1 MRNTHIPV
9 PCVRL
14 ALGFALC
21 MSLSVGVPAANAQG
35 ARNLWSIQLH
45 GGSFAPLEANGMSP
59 MLGMRYCKHYS
70 PYLQAGLLTGWTF
83 NTRRLMA
90 PAAGPEGSGS
100 DVELARVDA
109 RLVPVMAFLQI
120 NFTEKLFLVPLAG
133 IGAGYEW
140 LLVDSQD
147 HRTGQES
154 STYYGSP
161 AWEAYGG
168 VAVPVSRG
176 VRLNGELFYNGG
188 SLERTVPGPSGGT
201 WREAVHVNGVGLRL
215 GLDMVFE

>member
-1 MRNTHIPV
+1 MSSILAPA
-9 PCVRL
+9 PSVRL
-14 ALGFALC
+14 ALLFALC
-21 MSLSVGVPAANAQG
+21 VSLGVGVPAAHAQSG
-35 ARNLWSIQLH
+35 RNLWSIQLH
-45 GGSFAPLEANGMSP
+45 GGSFAPIEATGMSP

-70 PYLQAGLLTGWTF
+70 PYLQGGLLTGWTF
-83 NTRRLMA
+83 NTRRLMG
-90 PAAGPEGSGS
+90 PGSGPEGSGS

-109 RLVPVMAFLQI
+109 QLVPVMAFLQV
-120 NFTEKLFLVPLAG
+120 NFTEKFFVVPLAG

-147 HRTGQES
+147 HRTGAET

-161 AWEAYGG
+161 AWEAFGG

-188 SLERTVPGPSGGT
+188 SLERTVPGPDGGT
-201 WREAVHVNGVGLRL
+201 WREAVHVNGVGLRV